1 MIRVIFLIVVL
12 STGLQTLLFSQ
23 ERPHSDSI
31 KGNKIAPSLK
41 NAKIE
46 FIRVLVKNKSEFFQW
61 MKVQFPTVKIEE
73 EKLTNVYRISINR
86 LSDVEKLAQSPSI
99 EFIDRGDRIPT
110 EEKALGLFD
119 LTLNNILVAQNLYQI
134 TGVDLVASIKEKP
147 FDHLDL
153 DLKNRVVMNAQF
165 DEPSTLHATSMATI
179 IAGAGNSEP
188 SGLGVARGAE
198 VTTSDFLQLLPD
210 DGSALLALGIS
221 VQNHSY
227 GVGVENYYGIESAA
241 YDDHCNNF
249 SSIMHVFSSGNEG
262 DKPGAGIYSAIS
274 GFANLTG
281 QFKVSKNILS
291 VGSADILGNV
301 VLKSSRGPAYDG
313 RVKPEIIAYGD
324 AGSSDAAAV
333 VSGITL
339 LIQQKYRNQVGTLPP
354 SCLVKAVLINSADD
368 AGRPQVDFETGFG
381 NADALGAVKTIDL
394 QNFFT
399 EGVSA
404 SEEKVFNINVP
415 ANSNILK
422 VTLVWN
428 DKTAAANA
436 TTALINNLNLE
447 VHHVASGNRW
457 RPWVLSHYP
466 HRDSLLLPAKRRE
479 DHINNV
485 EQVTIDLPSSGDY
498 EIIVSGISIPQGTQM
513 FSIAY
518 EIENGFEWTNPRE
531 RNSFPANS
539 SNFVRWRW
547 SESSAIGKLE
557 YKSVDKTEWIEIG
570 GNVELSN
577 QYHQWVTPDSTLYVQ
592 LRMTVGSTTYESE
605 IFTIVKPI
613 ALKVGYN
620 CDDETLLMWP
630 RQQEV
635 DQYQL
640 FRIGDKYLEPFLI
653 TADTFAVLNSEDKA
667 IFHYSVSPIIGGM
680 TGQQGTTVDY
690 TNTGTECYFI
700 NFLPRQYLVTDDVS
714 FDLTIGTTYK
724 LQSVIFERL
733 TSDMPIEIQ
742 KVSPTGTNI
751 LLQDSNPEPGLNRY
765 RVRLENNNLES
776 VYISEYEEIFY
787 VRNQDL
793 IIFPN
798 PVASGELLN
807 IVVGDLGTVRLRV
820 YDAMGRLMK
829 DLTDEGTIKT
839 LDTTTLIKGA
849 YLVEVVKTNGSRL
862 ITRLMIF

>member
-1 MIRVIFLIVVL
+1 VIRVIFLIVVL
-12 STGLQTLLFSQ
+12 STGLQTSLFSQ
-23 ERPHSDSI
+23 ERLHADSI

-46 FIRVLVKNKSEFFQW
+46 FIRVLVKNKSEFFRW

-73 EKLTNVYRISINR
+73 EKLSNVYRISINR
-86 LSDVEKLAQSPSI
+86 LSDVEKLAQSPSV

-119 LTLNNILVAQNLYQI
+119 LTLNNILAGQKLYHL
-134 TGVDLVASIKEKP
+134 TGEALVASIKEKP
-147 FDHLDL
+147 FDHLDI

-188 SGLGVARGAE
+188 SGMGVAPGAE

-210 DGSALLALGIS
+210 DGSALVNLGVS

-227 GVGVENYYGIESAA
+227 GVGVENYYGIESSA

-262 DKPGAGIYSAIS
+262 DKPGVGIYSAIS

-281 QFKVSKNILS
+281 QFKVSKNILT

-301 VLKSSRGPAYDG
+301 VLKSSRGPAFDG
-313 RVKPEIIAYGD
+313 RVKPELIAYGD

-333 VSGITL
+333 VSGVTL
-339 LIQQKYRNQVGTLPP
+339 LIQQKYRDQVGTLPP
-354 SCLVKAVLINSADD
+354 SSLVKAVLMNSADD

-394 QNFFT
+394 QNFIT
-399 EGVSA
+399 EEISA
-404 SEEKVFNINVP
+404 SEEKVFNMSVP
-415 ANSNILK
+415 LNSNKLK

-428 DKTAAANA
+428 DKTASANA
-436 TTALINNLNLE
+436 IVALINDLNLE
-447 VHHVASGNRW
+447 VRHVASGIRW
-457 RPWVLSHYP
+457 KPWVLSHYP
-466 HRDSLLLPAKRRE
+466 HRDSLLLPAKRKE

-485 EQVTIDLPSSGDY
+485 EQVAIDFPESGEY
-498 EIIVSGISIPQGTQM
+498 EIIVRGFNIPQGAQE

-518 EIENGFEWTNPRE
+518 ETESGFEWTNPIDG
-531 RNSFPANS
+531 NSFSANR

-547 SESSAIGKLE
+547 SDAQATGKLE
-557 YKSVDKTEWIEIG
+557 YKSVDNTNWIEISSSI
-570 GNVELSN
+570 NLSN
-577 QYHQWVTPDSTLYVQ
+577 PYHQWVTPDSTLHVQ

-620 CDDETLLMWP
+620 CDDEVLLMWP

-640 FRIGDKYLEPFLI
+640 FRVGDKYLEPFLL

-667 IFHYSVSPIIGGM
+667 IFHYAVSPIIGGM
-680 TGQQGTTVDY
+680 TGQHGTTIDY

-724 LQSVIFERL
+724 LESVIFERL
-733 TSDMPIEIQ
+733 TNNGPIEIQ
-742 KVSPTGTNI
+742 HVSPTSITM
-751 LLQDSNPEPGLNRY
+751 LLQDSNPDPGLNRY

-829 DLTDEGTIKT
+829 DITDEGTIKT
-839 LDTTTLIKGA
+839 LDTTSLIKGA

-862 ITRLMIF
+862 VTRLMIF